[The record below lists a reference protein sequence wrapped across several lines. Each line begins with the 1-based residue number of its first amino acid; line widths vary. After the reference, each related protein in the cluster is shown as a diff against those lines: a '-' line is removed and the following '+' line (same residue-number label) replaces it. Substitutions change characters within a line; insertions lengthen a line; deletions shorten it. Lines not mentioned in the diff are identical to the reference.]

1 MDTWLTDDFFSFF
14 KSKIFQLAAVR
25 YAWSPRQRFQLFDFF
40 SFASLSVT
48 LICLFS
54 LLTKRVHCNVNIAV
68 AEWTLSVALL
78 QEFWHYWDVFKVLTE
93 VTRHPEFL
101 LVVDNWKD
109 YKFTDSSDWLKYIVV
124 LILGILL

>member
-1 MDTWLTDDFFSFF
+1 M
-14 KSKIFQLAAVR
+14 
-25 YAWSPRQRFQLFDFF
+25 
-40 SFASLSVT
+40 
-48 LICLFS
+48 
-54 LLTKRVHCNVNIAV
+54 LTKRAHSNVNIAV